1 MKRLKY
7 ISLLFIGIL
16 YSCGDSNGPIE
27 DNPDTDL
34 VENFKIHGVVEGSSN
49 TKMYLEALSSEG
61 TIPVADCQTDD
72 NGNFEMIG
80 NVPGMGIYQL
90 RLGESNEKIIPVT
103 LLPKDNVE
111 LKANYNDYQK
121 TPKFSGT
128 EWGEVLSEYMNQFN
142 KFAIAQEKLA
152 KIQGTVSEEE
162 LMKRF
167 FTIKK
172 PLEDYCRK
180 NMKSMPSNPANIIL
194 SSSLTPSMGFKDW
207 DSSNLT
213 ILKNVGEAFT
223 KRYKDSPI
231 AATISNQMF
240 QLESAYNEF
249 QEFNSGNKMAP
260 NIELKNPEGKV
271 ISLSSLKGK
280 VVLID
285 FWASWCAPCRKEMPN
300 VVKLY
305 NQYKEKGFTVYSV
318 SLDEDPKA
326 WEEAIKADGM
336 TWPNHVSDLSGWK
349 SPMPQLYGF
358 QGIPYTVL
366 VDKDGK
372 ILETGL
378 RGKSLEQKLKELFS
392 K

>member
-1 MKRLKY
+1 
-7 ISLLFIGIL
+7 
-16 YSCGDSNGPIE
+16 
-27 DNPDTDL
+27 
-34 VENFKIHGVVEGSSN
+34 
-49 TKMYLEALSSEG
+49 
-61 TIPVADCQTDD
+61 
-72 NGNFEMIG
+72 
-80 NVPGMGIYQL
+80 
-90 RLGESNEKIIPVT
+90 
-103 LLPKDNVE
+103 
-111 LKANYNDYQK
+111 
-121 TPKFSGT
+121 
-128 EWGEVLSEYMNQFN
+128 
-142 KFAIAQEKLA
+142 
-152 KIQGTVSEEE
+152 
-162 LMKRF
+162 
-167 FTIKK
+167 
-172 PLEDYCRK
+172 
-180 NMKSMPSNPANIIL
+180 
-194 SSSLTPSMGFKDW
+194 
-207 DSSNLT
+207 
-213 ILKNVGEAFT
+213 
-223 KRYKDSPI
+223 
-231 AATISNQMF
+231 MF

-271 ISLSSLKGK
+271 ISLSSLKGN

-285 FWASWCAPCRKEMPN
+285 FWASWCAPCRKEMSN

-305 NQYKEKGFTVYSV
+305 NQYKDKGFTVYSV

-326 WEEAIKADGM
+326 WKEAIKADGM